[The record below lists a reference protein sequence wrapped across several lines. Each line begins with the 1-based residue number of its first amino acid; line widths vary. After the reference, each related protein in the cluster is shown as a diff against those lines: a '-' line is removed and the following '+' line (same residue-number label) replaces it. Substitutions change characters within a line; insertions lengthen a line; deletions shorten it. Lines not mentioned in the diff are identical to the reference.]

1 MPEFLRLLP
10 PDEAR
15 SLLLSHLPGPI
26 TDSESIGTVSSLGRV
41 TAEDIIAPHP
51 LPEFPRSTMDGYAVR
66 ARDTFG
72 ATDLL
77 PAYLNLVG
85 EVPMGDAPSFD
96 LQSGQCA
103 LIHTGGMLPDGAD
116 AVVMLE
122 YTQIIHH
129 GEHEEHGEKKK
140 VSVDSVR
147 SAVSHDLLG
156 KSRAAGVRGTNGVVN
171 DEIEIMRAVAE
182 GENVI
187 RVGEDV
193 TEGTVVLPKGRM
205 MRPAEIGG
213 LMALGIVQLN
223 VIRKIR
229 VGLISSGDE
238 VVYPSQQ
245 PRRGQVRDV
254 NAYTLFSL
262 VVKSGGEGVLYGI
275 VPDQLSALREFASRA
290 LMECDVV
297 LITAGSSASTRDM
310 TAVVIDSLGAPGV
323 LVHGINTRPGKP
335 TILGVCD
342 GKAVIGL
349 PGNPVSALVN
359 GYLFVVPVIEKLL
372 GLPTDKPRPSL
383 MARLTVNIASQ
394 AGREDWIPVKLTTE
408 NTENTEKK
416 ENKNSVDSVRSA
428 VSHQRAAGV
437 RGMNGVVNKTEWR
450 AEPIFGKSNL
460 IFTLAAADGLLRILP
475 DATGVSAG
483 EIVEVVL
490 L

>member
-15 SLLLSHLPGPI
+15 ALLLLHLPGPI
-26 TDSESIGTVSSLGRV
+26 TDSESISTVSALGRV
-41 TAEDIIAPHP
+41 TAEDIIAPHS

-66 ARDTFG
+66 AHDTFG
-72 ATDLL
+72 ASDSL

-85 EVPMGDAPSFD
+85 EIPMGDTPSFD

-103 LIHTGGMLPDGAD
+103 LIHTGGMLPNGAD

-122 YTQIIHH
+122 YVQQTSEFSRDF
-129 GEHEEHGEKKK
+129 GG
-140 VSVDSVR
+140 
-147 SAVSHDLLG
+147 LG
-156 KSRAAGVRGTNGVVN
+156 P
-171 DEIEIMRAVAE
+171 EIEIMRAVAE

-187 RVGEDV
+187 RIGEDV
-193 TEGTVVLPKGRM
+193 ASGTVVLPRGSM

-262 VVKSGGEGVLYGI
+262 VMKSGGEGVLYGI
-275 VPDQLSALREFASRA
+275 VPDEMSALKEIASRA
-290 LMECDVV
+290 LRECDVV

-310 TAVVIDSLGAPGV
+310 TAVVINSLGAPGV

-359 GYLFVVPVIEKLL
+359 GYLFVVPVIEMLL
-372 GLPTDKPRPSL
+372 GLPTDKPRASV

-394 AGREDWIPVKLTTE
+394 AGREDWVPVKLTPLSLLPFSAKIGG
-408 NTENTEKK
+408 EK
-416 ENKNSVDSVRSA
+416 EVGRWD
-428 VSHQRAAGV
+428 
-437 RGMNGVVNKTEWR
+437 

-460 IFTLAAADGLLRILP
+460 IFTLAAADGLLRISP
-475 DATGVSAG
+475 DATGFSAG
-483 EIVEVVL
+483 ELVEVIL
-490 L
+490 I